1 MQIDD
6 AHCEALLLRASAGD
20 AKASRELIEYLW
32 PRWLEAVKKSRS
44 LGALARSE
52 DVVHDVVA
60 RLVEKLTREDGRA
73 LKSYSSWHERHAD
86 KTFSDWIRIV
96 TKNAVRDYARERLG
110 PRDASNEPSVKRL
123 LNEFANS
130 AVLEELGVR
139 PPVTAAQ
146 TARELLEFASK
157 RLGQEQAEVLDA
169 WLSGADFEDIGRDL
183 GISSE
188 QARQRLRAGI
198 AILRRYFVGS
208 SKSSG

>member
-6 AHCEALLLRASAGD
+6 AHCEALLSRAASGD

-32 PRWLEAVKKSRS
+32 PRWLEAVQKSRS
-44 LGALARSE
+44 LGALGRSE

-73 LKSYSSWHERHAD
+73 LKSYASWRERHGD

-110 PRDASNEPSVKRL
+110 PRDANHEPSVKRL
-123 LNEFANS
+123 LNEFASS
-130 AVLEELGVR
+130 AALEELGVR

-157 RLGQEQAEVLDA
+157 RLAKDQAEVLDA

-183 GISSE
+183 GVSAE

-198 AILRRYFVGS
+198 AILRRYFAGS
-208 SKSSG
+208 SKSSS